1 MSIRTLLLSLLSAF
15 FIIAGTSAQEP
26 ATGGDYTIGPQDVL
40 KVLVFDEPQLS
51 GTFRV
56 DGDGSFQYPLVGRIK
71 AGGMTSRELEASLV
85 KQLENGYVRRAQVAI
100 QIEQYRSR
108 SIFVM
113 GEVRTPGK
121 YPLTGQMTMIEA
133 LAAAGSVTAGAGGE
147 VLILKA
153 AAAGAADR
161 PASPDSTTSSN
172 VQRISL
178 TDLQQGNLTLNVT
191 LAEGDTVFVPKAQ
204 RFFVTGHVKSPG
216 VFTFEQDL
224 TVLQALSLAG
234 GITEKGSN
242 RRLKVVRIV
251 GGKKVERGISLNE
264 VIQPNDTIVVAQRLL

>member
-1 MSIRTLLLSLLSAF
+1 MLLSLLTAF
-15 FIIAGTSAQEP
+15 LIVAGPFAQDA
-26 ATGGDYTIGPQDVL
+26 ATQGDYVIGPQDVL
-40 KVLVFDEPQLS
+40 KILVFDEPQLS

-71 AGGMTSRELEASLV
+71 AAGMTSRVLEQSLV

-100 QIEQYRSR
+100 QLEQFRSR
-108 SIFVM
+108 SIFVI

-133 LAAAGSVTAGAGGE
+133 LAAAGSVTAGAGAD

-153 AAAGAADR
+153 AVAGADR
-161 PASPDSTTSSN
+161 PASPESTAASN

-178 TDLQQGNLTLNVT
+178 TELQRGNLGLNVT

-204 RFFVTGHVKSPG
+204 KFFVTGHVKSPG
-216 VFTFEQDL
+216 AFTYEQDL

-242 RRLKVVRIV
+242 RRMKVVRIV
-251 GGKKVERGISLNE
+251 GGKKVERGISLND